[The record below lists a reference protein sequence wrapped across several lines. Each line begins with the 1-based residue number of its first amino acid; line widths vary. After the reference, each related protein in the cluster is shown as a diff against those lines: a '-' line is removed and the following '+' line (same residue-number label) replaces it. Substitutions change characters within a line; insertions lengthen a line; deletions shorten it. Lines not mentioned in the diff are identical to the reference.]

1 MSAISIRTG
10 TVRDAER
17 ISALVLALS
26 VEFIVNEFN
35 APGRAHFLADHA
47 PDAVRAR
54 LAGDFRF
61 HLAEDAG
68 SLAGVAA
75 IRSGAHLYYLFVDKP
90 YQRTGL
96 AARLW
101 THARDEALASG
112 NPGNFTVNASN
123 YAIAAYEKLGFRR
136 TQSTQEKNGV
146 LYNPMKLVVARP

>member
-1 MSAISIRTG
+1 MSRISIRPG

-26 VEFIVNEFN
+26 VEFIVSEFN
-35 APGRAHFLADHA
+35 ALGRAHFLADHT

-61 HLAEDAG
+61 YLAEDADA
-68 SLAGVAA
+68 LAGVAA
-75 IRSGAHLYYLFVDKP
+75 IRSSAHLYYLFVDKP

-136 TQSTQEKNGV
+136 TESTQEKNGV
-146 LYNPMKLVVARP
+146 RYNPMKLIVARP